1 MRINFK
7 KLLGIALVISL
18 CLTTVI
24 LQPSFTSTAKIVAV
38 KIYAI
43 DEALLLKSD
52 GKVYAFKTTEKVI
65 PNLSNITAIETSFG
79 NCLALKKDGTV
90 WAWGS
95 NDKGQVGIGTR
106 TEVLK
111 PVQVKGL
118 KNITQ
123 IASGKFHMLA
133 VDKDGSV
140 WGWGCNRSGQLG
152 NTKNSPVTTP
162 VKITVL
168 GKVKKV
174 DGNFSKTIALYA
186 DGTVGEI
193 SKLQNSDTI
202 KFVKNESLKNI
213 VDITT
218 DFYCYAALDKKG
230 NVWVTDNPFID
241 GYGYTQTKQV
251 KALSGSKRILASG
264 DDYGDSILS
273 QKKDG
278 TSILW
283 GMGGDPSY
291 TVDCSKSLKSTMPS
305 NAVTFFANYA
315 SLAFGYIDNKGEAY
329 QWDYD
334 ANNSFKLHQHK

>member
-1 MRINFK
+1 M
-7 KLLGIALVISL
+7 GIALAICL

-24 LQPSFTSTAKIVAV
+24 LQPSFTSTAKIVAI
-38 KIYAI
+38 KTYAI
-43 DEALLLKSD
+43 DEALILKSD
-52 GKVYAFKTTEKVI
+52 GKVYAFKTTEKVV
-65 PNLSNITAIETSFG
+65 PNLSNITAIETSFE

-106 TEVLK
+106 TEVIK

-133 VDKDGSV
+133 VDKEGSV

-152 NTKNSPVTTP
+152 NTKDSPVTTP
-162 VKITVL
+162 VKITAL

-193 SKLQNSDTI
+193 SKLQNTNTI
-202 KFVKNESLKNI
+202 KFVKNKSLKNI

-264 DDYGDSILS
+264 DDYGDSLLAV
-273 QKKDG
+273 KKDG
-278 TSILW
+278 SALLW
-283 GMGGDPSY
+283 GMGGDPSITIDY
-291 TVDCSKSLKSTMPS
+291 SKALTTSIPK
-305 NAVTFFANYA
+305 NATSFFSNYA
-315 SLAFGYIDNKGEAY
+315 SLRFGYIDNRDVPYE
-329 QWDYD
+329 WDYQ
-334 ANNSFKLHQHK
+334 NNTSSKLHQNE